1 MYRANGS
8 VYWQHDQHISI
19 DLFGDYA
26 ATGSALKCN
35 FSGSLVSTVYDIP
48 SLSTSFN
55 HSHTTNKADTNL
67 YIMVRKIDFI
77 LVLDA
82 IVRPRYILFPAEFF

>member
-1 MYRANGS
+1 MQYTFARSNSYNMSVFRFRHSENMYRANGS

-67 YIMVRKIDFI
+67 YIMV
-77 LVLDA
+77 
-82 IVRPRYILFPAEFF
+82 